1 MPRLRRSWTGGPAVN
16 EGISLKLRAA
26 ALVLILDGAT
36 PGAIANRTGERRSL
50 VSATLQAL
58 HQQGW
63 LSVFDRQG
71 EEPVYYWSARGGY
84 EVLWSSLRNDS
95 CPARYVGLGRQMAA

>member
-1 MPRLRRSWTGGPAVN
+1 MPRLRRSRTGGSAVN

-36 PGAIANRTGERRSL
+36 PSAIANRTGERRSL

-58 HQQGW
+58 HKQGW
-63 LSVFDRQG
+63 LARYEQAG

-84 EVLWSSLRNDS
+84 EALWSSLRNDP